1 VWGSGRKGYDD
12 GKPGRGRRG
21 EEVQASSSHVA
32 VTWRSSIWVMLVNLH
47 VVELGRVRSEMGD
60 GTSIAAEN
68 IQRY

>member
-1 VWGSGRKGYDD
+1 
-12 GKPGRGRRG
+12 
-21 EEVQASSSHVA
+21 
-32 VTWRSSIWVMLVNLH
+32 MLVNLH